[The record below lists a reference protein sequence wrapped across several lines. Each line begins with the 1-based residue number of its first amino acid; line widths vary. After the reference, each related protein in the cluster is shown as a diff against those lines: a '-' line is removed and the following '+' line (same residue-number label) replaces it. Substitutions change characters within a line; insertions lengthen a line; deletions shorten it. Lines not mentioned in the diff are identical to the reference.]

1 MTQISRFTGEIVSIA
16 QRVAGDEDE
25 SAAPDGGGGFAD
37 SALISLHCLRIY
49 LDTSY
54 RMTIDLLKE
63 MPQIIRE
70 IGLEAA
76 DLPHPSTLCKAFDRI
91 EMSVCRVLLRQSAQL
106 HDPSKHAAIDAT
118 FYERSAASRH
128 YCQRISYRVQKLK
141 VTKLVDTESQAIL
154 DVHCSTTREGSDAD
168 LAEQIARRNAGD
180 LRSLAADKGY
190 DKQALR
196 NELRKLGIR
205 PLIKHRIFAPY
216 DHAHNARI
224 DKQRYNQRSMT
235 ETVNSAVKRSLGFAV
250 RARSWFREFREIALM
265 CVVYNI
271 KRAVK
276 Q

>member
-1 MTQISRFTGEIVSIA
+1 M
-16 QRVAGDEDE
+16 
-25 SAAPDGGGGFAD
+25 
-37 SALISLHCLRIY
+37 
-49 LDTSY
+49 
-54 RMTIDLLKE
+54 
-63 MPQIIRE
+63 
-70 IGLEAA
+70 
-76 DLPHPSTLCKAFDRI
+76 CKAFDRI
-91 EMSVCRVLLRQSAQL
+91 SISVFRVLLRQSAQL
-106 HDPSKHAAIDAT
+106 HDPSKHGAIDAT

-128 YCQRISYRVQKLK
+128 YCQRTSYRVQKLK
-141 VTKLVDTESQAIL
+141 VTKLVDTDSQAIL
-154 DVHCSTTREGSDAD
+154 DVHCLTTREGSDAD

-190 DKQALR
+190 DKKSIRESLR
-196 NELRKLGIR
+196 DPGIR
-205 PLIKHRIFAPY
+205 SLIKHRVFAPY

-224 DKQRYNQRSMT
+224 DEQRYNQRLMT